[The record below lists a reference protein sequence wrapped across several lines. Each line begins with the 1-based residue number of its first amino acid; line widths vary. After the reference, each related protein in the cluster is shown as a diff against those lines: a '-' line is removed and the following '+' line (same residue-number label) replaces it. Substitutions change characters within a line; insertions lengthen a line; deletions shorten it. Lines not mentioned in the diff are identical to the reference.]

1 MAGARSGI
9 LLRQS
14 SKQLSTWLEGPSPA
28 FAETLP
34 GEATK
39 QDSVI
44 GESPAFRIFDGFRS

>member
-28 FAETLP
+28 FSETLP

-39 QDSVI
+39 QDSI
-44 GESPAFRIFDGFRS
+44 TGESPAFRIFDGFRS